1 MALLNILPSIR
12 GGLGH
17 DHHFCSLSKRGHLE
31 ESAKADKQCAIY
43 LKVERWQQRVP
54 RLEPHANGL
63 ERSVQVVDLRTGTK
77 RLRERDVPNPV
88 LAKEKAVIENN
99 VYASL

>member
-1 MALLNILPSIR
+1 MALLNLLPSIR

-17 DHHFCSLSKRGHLE
+17 DHHFCSLGSRGHLE
-31 ESAKADKQCAIY
+31 ESAEADKQCAIY

-63 ERSVQVVDLRTGTK
+63 ERCVEVVSLRAGTE
-77 RLRERDVPNPV
+77 RPRECDVPNAV
-88 LAKEKAVIENN
+88 IAKEKAIIENN
-99 VYASL
+99 VHPSP